1 MDPGRWAPDTTLPP
15 LRCHPQQ
22 LWAGPEAQVGQDR
35 QGRGTCRRPP
45 PSPPTGQS
53 TPFCVPPQALTDVGS
68 AFKAVTPPT
77 TVQRRPHHQRHPE
90 AQHPFPGAPAWL
102 CCSLEPKLSQAQ
114 RFQVPS
120 PHHVPTSPRAPG
132 PAGGQQD
139 PPSQAD
145 EELLSSHP
153 WRLPQLWREEPVILA
168 KINSRPTVYLS

>member
-120 PHHVPTSPRAPG
+120 PHHVPTSPGHQVQRAASRTRRPR
-132 PAGGQQD
+132 QTK
-139 PPSQAD
+139 SFF
-145 EELLSSHP
+145 HH
-153 WRLPQLWREEPVILA
+153 ILGDSL
-168 KINSRPTVYLS
+168 NSGERSR